1 MKTIPFDIKYR
12 PQIESGE
19 YKVITDKG
27 NEVRILDWNLNRCG
41 RNDIVCAVKAES
53 SDNENVQIYYEDG
66 KMVSNGISKLK
77 IETDEP
83 ELTDFEA
90 AVWDLLNRHDVYVE
104 DDNVIRKDAERL
116 LKIANDVLCDS
127 PQSEID
133 DFARGWNARQERE
146 PKWRKSEVVASLTS
160 NRFQVLHKEDSECY
174 YHNFNDVLYDKV
186 RGKEININ
194 ELVSFL
200 PSEY

>member
-27 NEVRILDWNLNRCG
+27 NQVRVLDWNLNRCG

-53 SDNENVQIYYEDG
+53 SDNETVQIYYDNG
-66 KMVSNGISKLK
+66 VMVSNGISRLK

-90 AVWDLLNRHDVYVE
+90 AVWDLLNRHEVYIE
-104 DDNVIRKDAERL
+104 DDGVIKRESEKL
-116 LKIANDVLCDS
+116 LKIARETLCDS
-127 PQSEID
+127 PNTIELP
-133 DFARGWNARQERE
+133 R
-146 PKWRKSEVVASLTS
+146 WRKSAITVFTKD
-160 NRFQVLHKEDSECY
+160 RFNIQFDKI
-174 YHNFNDVLYDKV
+174 LYDELT
-186 RGKEININ
+186 GYEINII
-194 ELVSFL
+194 ELVSKL
-200 PSEY
+200 PRT